1 MTYLITFLEGIIT
14 FVSPCLLP
22 MIPIYVTY
30 FAAGEEV
37 RTSVVLRNALG
48 FALGFTCV
56 FIAMGA
62 LASSVGAFFIEYQS
76 AVNVVCGLVVIAF
89 GLYFLGIIKIN
100 LFHGAKN
107 PLAGRQLGFFS
118 SVLFGVIFW
127 DYSGFKFNL
136 GGRVNLLYC
145 FFWGIAAVV
154 WIRYGYPLVAR
165 LMANLKKHILPWMT
179 VVLTVFM
186 AVNMGLSA
194 LALARYDARTS
205 GLAPANQ
212 LDVFLDEHFDNARM
226 ERVYPN
232 AKKTG

>member
-37 RTSVVLRNALG
+37 RTSIVLRNALG
-48 FALGFTCV
+48 FVLGFTCV

-118 SVLFGVIFW
+118 SEAWRWAAARATGRTGRTIQLAKARARAKAPKMLRPPRVLLW
-127 DYSGFKFNL
+127 
-136 GGRVNLLYC
+136 
-145 FFWGIAAVV
+145 
-154 WIRYGYPLVAR
+154 
-165 LMANLKKHILPWMT
+165 T
-179 VVLTVFM
+179 
-186 AVNMGLSA
+186 SA
-194 LALARYDARTS
+194 S
-205 GLAPANQ
+205 AP
-212 LDVFLDEHFDNARM
+212 
-226 ERVYPN
+226 
-232 AKKTG
+232 

>member
-48 FALGFTCV
+48 FVLGFTCV

-154 WIRYGYPLVAR
+154 WIRYGYPLVAK

-232 AKKTG
+232 AKKT

>member
-48 FALGFTCV
+48 FVLGFTCV

-76 AVNVVCGLVVIAF
+76 ADNVVCGLVVIAF

-107 PLAGRQLGFFS
+107 PLAGRQLGFLLLGAVRRHLPHRMDAVRGGVPRLGAHAGLAQAS
-118 SVLFGVIFW
+118 VAQGSYPASVL
-127 DYSGFKFNL
+127 L
-136 GGRVNLLYC
+136 GRP
-145 FFWGIAAVV
+145 
-154 WIRYGYPLVAR
+154 R
-165 LMANLKKHILPWMT
+165 
-179 VVLTVFM
+179 
-186 AVNMGLSA
+186 
-194 LALARYDARTS
+194 
-205 GLAPANQ
+205 
-212 LDVFLDEHFDNARM
+212 
-226 ERVYPN
+226 
-232 AKKTG
+232 